1 VGAAIAVPGSA
12 WRRSADRVPR
22 ILLPLVADAPSSPG
36 ITEHCLQLD
45 VLVHSDSDDGGVFV
59 GAAQQRRPLV
69 LIKPGGVNR
78 PQRLRGPQPR
88 GSHPWQGPDEGG
100 VVGNEPGAH
109 RCKWSSLDATTA
121 SARTTPS
128 CVGPVEVAAAREKQQ
143 TDHVPGHGACDRRAG
158 GASEPSAV
166 DGPHP
171 AEAAPAL
178 GTARHRSA
186 VGYDETADEHRR
198 YLPTHEGAQMPLSNV
213 GPNHFPSLGIPEP
226 MAPARGR
233 SSVGA
238 GVQIPSARRGIPE
251 PMAPARVRPGP
262 SLDPASVNPALENLI
277 VTAADNRRITK
288 NDALT
293 MIDNIEVNGRR
304 DIDVSILYQL
314 LLRRPGL
321 FDADSARETRRYLAK
336 VTDIGGE

>member
-1 VGAAIAVPGSA
+1 
-12 WRRSADRVPR
+12 
-22 ILLPLVADAPSSPG
+22 
-36 ITEHCLQLD
+36 
-45 VLVHSDSDDGGVFV
+45 
-59 GAAQQRRPLV
+59 
-69 LIKPGGVNR
+69 
-78 PQRLRGPQPR
+78 
-88 GSHPWQGPDEGG
+88 
-100 VVGNEPGAH
+100 
-109 RCKWSSLDATTA
+109 
-121 SARTTPS
+121 
-128 CVGPVEVAAAREKQQ
+128 
-143 TDHVPGHGACDRRAG
+143 
-158 GASEPSAV
+158 
-166 DGPHP
+166 
-171 AEAAPAL
+171 
-178 GTARHRSA
+178 
-186 VGYDETADEHRR
+186 
-198 YLPTHEGAQMPLSNV
+198 MPLSNV